1 MMRKHPRRAGIGV
14 VIAAAMSGVAIAA
27 PPPDYGFDFVTI
39 GAVNNRAY
47 EGGGFD
53 GTAYQG
59 RGSVSYEYRM
69 ARMEVSTGQWLEF
82 LNTIAPLTESP
93 DTFGVATTWG
103 GRSVGGTPPG
113 DFELR
118 PIANAAMVPVI
129 GISWRSAAMY
139 VNWLHNDKEV
149 SLAAISNGAYDIS
162 TFGSDENNHF
172 TDQITRSPGAKYWI
186 PSLDEW
192 IKAVHFD
199 PNAEDSDHP
208 GTGRWWE
215 QPNGTDEPL
224 IGGAPGEPGTQTSA
238 NVTTPPPE
246 EFRRWTDV
254 PLGSYPDE
262 ETPWGLLDASGG
274 AWEWTEE
281 ILFPDA
287 PRLRGIEGTL
297 AGMGLDVADQD
308 YVWAATA
315 LFPSGRVGGLRIAS
329 AIPAPGASAVLACGV
344 GIHCVRGRRRSERS
358 APR

>member
-1 MMRKHPRRAGIGV
+1 MREYFGRAEIWPALV
-14 VIAAAMSGVAIAA
+14 ALSAAATAG
-27 PPPDYGFDFVTI
+27 PPPDHGFDFVTI

-47 EGGGFD
+47 EGGGQF
-53 GTAYQG
+53 GAMALAG

-69 ARMEVSTGQWLEF
+69 ARLEVSTGQWLEF
-82 LNTIAPLTESP
+82 LNTMAPLTKDP
-93 DTFGVATTWG
+93 DFFLTPTTWG

-118 PIANAAMVPVI
+118 PVANAAMIPVI

-139 VNWLHNDKEV
+139 CNWLHNNKEV
-149 SLAAISNGAYDIS
+149 SLAAISNGAYDTS
-162 TFGSDENNHF
+162 TFGVDENNHF

-199 PNAEDSDHP
+199 PSAEDPDHP

-215 QPNGTDEPL
+215 QPNGSDDPL
-224 IGGAPGEPGTQTSA
+224 IGGAPGEGQTSA
-238 NVTTPPPE
+238 NVTTLAPE
-246 EFRRWTDV
+246 GFRRWTDV

-281 ILFPDA
+281 IFFADA
-287 PRLRGIEGTL
+287 PRNRGLEGSK
-297 AGMGLDVADQD
+297 AGLERYYPDLDL
-308 YVWAATA
+308 VWAATG
-315 LFPSGRVGGLRIAS
+315 LFPTSHIGGLRIAS
-329 AIPAPGASAVLACGV
+329 VVPAPGGAMLVIAFTLRCT
-344 GIHCVRGRRRSERS
+344 RRSRER
-358 APR
+358 R

>member
-1 MMRKHPRRAGIGV
+1 MRTIRSGLASSLI
-14 VIAAAMSGVAIAA
+14 IAIALTAAATAA
-27 PPPDYGFDFVTI
+27 PLPDYGFDFVTI

-69 ARMEVSTGQWLEF
+69 ARLEVSTGQWLEF

-118 PIANAAMVPVI
+118 PVANAAMIPVI

-139 VNWLHNDKEV
+139 CNWLHNGKEV
-149 SLAAISNGAYDIS
+149 SLAAIASGAYDTS
-162 TFGSDENNHF
+162 TFGVDENNHF
-172 TDQITRSPGAKYWI
+172 TDQITRSPGARYWI

-199 PNAEDSDHP
+199 PNAEDADHP

-215 QPNGTDEPL
+215 QPNGTDDPM
-224 IGGAPGEPGTQTSA
+224 IGGGPGEGETSA
-238 NVTTPPPE
+238 NVTTLPPE
-246 EFRRWTDV
+246 EFRRWTDI
-254 PLGSYPDE
+254 PLGSYPDQ

-281 ILFPDA
+281 ILFADA
-287 PRLRGIEGTL
+287 PRTRGAEGTQ
-297 AGMGLDVADQD
+297 AGMDMVLAEQDFVWIADSF
-308 YVWAATA
+308 
-315 LFPSGRVGGLRIAS
+315 FPQLPSGGLRIAS
-329 AIPAPGASAVLACGV
+329 AIPAPAASVVLAVGV
-344 GIHCVRGRRRSERS
+344 LALMRRRR
-358 APR
+358 

>member
-1 MMRKHPRRAGIGV
+1 MLMQAAIGV
-14 VIAAAMSGVAIAA
+14 ILGCAAAAHAA
-27 PPPDYGFDFVTI
+27 PPPSHGFDFVRI

-82 LNTIAPLTESP
+82 LNAVAPLTKNP
-93 DTFGVATTWG
+93 DFSLTPTTWG

-118 PIANAAMVPVI
+118 PVANAAMIPVI

-139 VNWLHNDKEV
+139 ANWLHNDKDV
-149 SLAAISNGAYDIS
+149 SLAAISSGAYDTS
-162 TFGSDENNHF
+162 TFGVNENNHF
-172 TDQITRSPGAKYWI
+172 TDQPTRSPGARYWI

-199 PNAEDSDHP
+199 PDAEDPDHP
-208 GTGRWWE
+208 GMGRWWE

-224 IGGAPGEPGTQTSA
+224 IGGAPGEGQTSA
-238 NVTTPPPE
+238 NVTTAPPD

-254 PLGSYPDE
+254 PLGSYPDQ

-281 ILFPDA
+281 ILFADA
-287 PRLRGIEGTL
+287 PRLRGVEGTL
-297 AGMGLDVADQD
+297 AGMGLEVSDQD

-315 LFPSGRVGGLRIAS
+315 FFPSSFVGGLRVAS
-329 AIPAPGASAVLACGV
+329 AIPSPGTALIAVMASFFCQGT
-344 GIHCVRGRRRSERS
+344 RRHR
-358 APR
+358 A